1 MELGASIRRIIGD
14 REKPRTRFTTGT
26 GGISDTFGKSPRGD
40 WNLDGP
46 CSTVHADLYE
56 FRDPLCAIRACE
68 KGDAAMMNR
77 RTAGPRRAGVAT
89 VEAAV
94 VLAVLLVPV
103 IIGVWEV
110 GRLVYAQQVVTNA
123 AREGARLAA
132 QGRVINR
139 LGTPT
144 EIDFDSGTPNIKD
157 TVYQALVTGGLSG
170 IPRANV
176 TIKFAFDGETPSA
189 SPTRNPYQGI
199 KSEKFRIF
207 VSVPWEKVRW
217 VNLGLVNPTTVE
229 YTVDWQML
237 VDDPFSLN
245 VDLPKW

>member
-1 MELGASIRRIIGD
+1 MKL
-14 REKPRTRFTTGT
+14 
-26 GGISDTFGKSPRGD
+26 
-40 WNLDGP
+40 
-46 CSTVHADLYE
+46 
-56 FRDPLCAIRACE
+56 
-68 KGDAAMMNR
+68 R
-77 RTAGPRRAGVAT
+77 RTAQIRRAGVAT

-94 VLAVLLVPV
+94 VLALLLVPV

-110 GRLVYAQQVVTNA
+110 GRLVYAQQVITNA

-144 EIDFDSGTPNIKD
+144 EIAFDTGTPNVTE
-157 TVYQALVTGGLSG
+157 TVFQAITTGGLSG
-170 IPRANV
+170 LTRADV
-176 TIKFAFDGETPSA
+176 TIRFGFEGETPSA
-189 SPTRNPYQGI
+189 NPSKLPYQGL
-199 KSEKFRIF
+199 KNERFRVF
-207 VSVPWEKVRW
+207 VSVPWDKVKW

-237 VDDPFSLN
+237 VDEAFTIN

>member
-1 MELGASIRRIIGD
+1 MFG
-14 REKPRTRFTTGT
+14 RT
-26 GGISDTFGKSPRGD
+26 SAYP
-40 WNLDGP
+40 
-46 CSTVHADLYE
+46 
-56 FRDPLCAIRACE
+56 AIRANE
-68 KGDAAMMNR
+68 KGATAMKIR
-77 RTAGPRRAGVAT
+77 RSAGARRAGVAT

-123 AREGARLAA
+123 AREGARLSA

-144 EIDFDSGTPNIKD
+144 EIDFDTGTPNIKD

-170 IPRANV
+170 IARADV
-176 TIKFAFDGETPSA
+176 TIKYGFDGETPTTNPA
-189 SPTRNPYQGI
+189 RVPYQGI
-199 KSEKFRIF
+199 KSEKFRII
-207 VSVPWEKVRW
+207 VSVPWDKVRW
-217 VNLGLVNPTTVE
+217 VNLGLVNPTVVE
-229 YTVDWQML
+229 FTVDWQML

>member
-1 MELGASIRRIIGD
+1 MMIRRI
-14 REKPRTRFTTGT
+14 
-26 GGISDTFGKSPRGD
+26 
-40 WNLDGP
+40 
-46 CSTVHADLYE
+46 
-56 FRDPLCAIRACE
+56 
-68 KGDAAMMNR
+68 
-77 RTAGPRRAGVAT
+77 AGARRAGVAT

-110 GRLVYAQQVVTNA
+110 GRLIYAQQVVTNA
-123 AREGARLAA
+123 AREGARLSA

-144 EIDFDSGTPNIKD
+144 EIHFDTGTPNIKD

-170 IPRANV
+170 IARADV
-176 TIKFAFDGETPSA
+176 TIKYGFDGETPSTNPA
-189 SPTRNPYQGI
+189 RNPYQGL

-207 VSVPWEKVRW
+207 VSVPWDKVKW
-217 VNLGLVNPTTVE
+217 VNLGLVNPTVVE
-229 YTVDWQML
+229 FTVDWQML

>member
-1 MELGASIRRIIGD
+1 MMLRR
-14 REKPRTRFTTGT
+14 RATT
-26 GGISDTFGKSPRGD
+26 
-40 WNLDGP
+40 
-46 CSTVHADLYE
+46 
-56 FRDPLCAIRACE
+56 
-68 KGDAAMMNR
+68 
-77 RTAGPRRAGVAT
+77 RRAGVAT

-144 EIDFDSGTPNIKD
+144 EISFNSGTPNIQD
-157 TVYQALVTGGLSG
+157 TVYQAIVTGGLAGLSKSD
-170 IPRANV
+170 V
-176 TIKFAFDGETPSA
+176 TVRFAFQGETLSS
-189 SPTRNPYQGI
+189 SPARNPFEGI
-199 KSEKFRIF
+199 KSEKFQVF
-207 VSVPWEKVRW
+207 VSVPWNRVRW
-217 VNLGLVNPTTVE
+217 VNLGLVNPTVVQ

-237 VDDPFSLN
+237 VDDTFTVN
-245 VDLPKW
+245 IDLPKW